1 MSGKSE
7 EKETEP
13 GRICTQEEAVAE
25 ALVFASGEPVKLES
39 IAIVLGTDKRHAAEV
54 MERLIAEYER
64 RNGGIL
70 LRRVEKSYV
79 FCSKPELREELRD
92 YFEKPSQSG
101 LSRAAMET
109 LSIVAYNQP
118 ITRSG
123 IEFVRGVNSDGV
135 LVRLLER
142 GLVTECGRSENPGH
156 PILYGTTVRFLQA
169 MGIESLAELPPLEK
183 IETDPAQGATE
194 QAAPEHAAPE
204 QAKPDRAELA
214 QTASE
219 EAAPEDRQEKSET
232 EQTV

>member
-1 MSGKSE
+1 MSGKSDG
-7 EKETEP
+7 KEAEP

-54 MERLIAEYER
+54 MDRLIAEYER

-183 IETDPAQGATE
+183 IETEGRPAGETPPPEHAEPDRAEPAQAAPE
-194 QAAPEHAAPE
+194 QAAPESP
-204 QAKPDRAELA
+204 
-214 QTASE
+214 
-219 EAAPEDRQEKSET
+219 APEDGREKSET